1 MGAVYCEKGCDFLS
15 KRLSKAEFS
24 EISDNIEALAKKQA
38 EEYRQMFDSAGIILK
53 YTVKQSPR
61 EYYDKKGEKLYCIE
75 YTLHGAPHEA
85 LKPDNSK
92 TFCRY
97 LYKYKK
103 NGDTYIFKQ
112 KKDFLFDF
120 IMKSYLKSAQRLG
133 ADKFLKERPADFFL
147 RLLFPRRCGN
157 LGNTFKGKDLS
168 VIRIALI
175 VIISTAIVAFCGYKS
190 RALTDNFFDL

>member
-1 MGAVYCEKGCDFLS
+1 MS
-15 KRLSKAEFS
+15 KRLSKANFE

-38 EEYRQMFDSAGIILK
+38 EEYKRQFDSAGIILK

-75 YTLHGAPHEA
+75 YTLHGTPHEA
-85 LKPDNSK
+85 LKPDNAKS
-92 TFCRY
+92 FCGY
-97 LYKYKK
+97 LYKVRK
-103 NGDTYIFKQ
+103 NGDTYYFKQ

-120 IMKSYLKSAQRLG
+120 VVKSYLKSAQRLG
-133 ADKFLKERPADFFL
+133 AANFLKERLPDFFV

-157 LGNTFKGKDLS
+157 LGNTFKGRDLS
-168 VIRIALI
+168 VIRIVLI

-190 RALTDNFFDL
+190 RALTDKLFGL

>member
-1 MGAVYCEKGCDFLS
+1 MSKHLS
-15 KRLSKAEFS
+15 KSEFE

-75 YTLHGAPHEA
+75 YTLHGTPHEA

-103 NGDTYIFKQ
+103 SGDTYIFKP
-112 KKDFLFDF
+112 KNDFIFDF
-120 IMKSYLKSAQRLG
+120 VMKSYLKSTQRLG
-133 ADKFLKERPADFFL
+133 AAKFLKERLPDFFL

-157 LGNTFKGKDLS
+157 LGNTFKGIDLS

-190 RALTDNFFDL
+190 RGLIDNHFGL